1 MVSRFRYELPEYVE
15 MKKYYEAEHRILN
28 PDNFDTRDTGGMRV
42 PINWIST
49 FIGQEISYGLNKPV
63 TYVSKSG
70 DLQLEK
76 DIASAL
82 EHFNLNHDQKIM
94 REVEIY
100 SRCFVLYYFNK
111 RSELCERILNPTN
124 AIAYFDDDGDIE
136 RFIYFYNKPFDTL
149 DNVIDNEI
157 PDYKYYNVYYPDG
170 TIEIYR
176 NGVLLKDKTD
186 IHPFKCMPVSFC
198 EIEKAETIY
207 KKCGVLNDAY
217 NELVS
222 NQQCLIS
229 EFKNAYITMCDA
241 GVSDDSTKEMK
252 KGLKDKN
259 AGIIFYPHKDAKP
272 EWLIKNI
279 NDAAIQNQFNILE
292 GNLYA
297 QSGHINFNEKLSSN
311 ISGVALQSRLTG
323 LDQRVNMVL
332 NAVFNV
338 FYDRVKFICMAISIK
353 KNVKYDYTDI
363 KITANID
370 IPVDSLTRANEV
382 AILNDII
389 SHQTQLERIP
399 FVENVQVEL
408 ERIRKEQREA
418 MSLNVDKLNEA
429 FYGTSGKG

>member
-1 MVSRFRYELPEYVE
+1 
-15 MKKYYEAEHRILN
+15 MKKYYDTEHQIL
-28 PDNFDTRDTGGMRV
+28 DTEKFDVKDTGGMAV
-42 PINWIST
+42 PVNWIAT

-63 TYVSKSG
+63 TYASKNG
-70 DLQLEK
+70 NMQIEK
-76 DIASAL
+76 DIAAEL

-94 REVEIY
+94 RELEIY

-136 RFIYFYNKPFDTL
+136 RFIYFYNKPFDAL
-149 DNVIDNEI
+149 DNVTDSAI

-170 TIEIYR
+170 KIEVYR

-198 EIEKAETIY
+198 EIEKAETIF
-207 KKCGVLNDAY
+207 KKCRVLNDAY

-229 EFKNAYITMCDA
+229 EFKNAYITMCDC
-241 GVSDDSTKEMK
+241 GVSEESTKAMK
-252 KGLKDKN
+252 TGLKDPK
-259 AGIIFYPHKDAKP
+259 AGIIFYPDKDAKP

-279 NDAAIQNQFNILE
+279 NDTAIKNQLE
-292 GNLYA
+292 ELKGNLYA
-297 QSGHINFNEKLSSN
+297 QSGHIDFNEKLSSN

-323 LDQRVNMVL
+323 LDQRVNMIL
-332 NAVFNV
+332 NAVLNV
-338 FYDRVKFICMAISIK
+338 LYDRVRFICMAIFIK
-353 KNVKYDYTDI
+353 KNVQYDYTDI

-370 IPVDSLTRANEV
+370 IPIDTSTRINEV
-382 AILNDII
+382 VQLGDII
-389 SHQTQLERIP
+389 SHQTKLERIP
-399 FVENVQVEL
+399 YVENVQVEL
-408 ERIRKEQREA
+408 ERIRKEQKEA

-429 FYGTSGKG
+429 FYGVGGNAATDEG